1 MNLAIRKSW
10 LLALRLLLTVA
21 AITCF
26 AFSIKYF
33 DGGMPYVAETSSNPH
48 PSETA
53 KVMGQEMMANSTNFL
68 ISGLVILAV
77 LFATLFVKTKNRA

>member
-1 MNLAIRKSW
+1 MKLAIRKSW
-10 LLALRLLLTVA
+10 LLALRLLLTVV

-33 DGGMPYVAETSSNPH
+33 DDGMPYVAEVSGNPH

-53 KVMGQEMMANSTNFL
+53 KVMGQEMMANSINFL
-68 ISGLVILAV
+68 ISGLIILAV
-77 LFATLFVKTKNRA
+77 LLATFFVKAKNRA

>member
-1 MNLAIRKSW
+1 MKLAIRKSW
-10 LLALRLLLTVA
+10 LLALRLLLTVV

-33 DGGMPYVAETSSNPH
+33 GDGLPYTAVISSNPH

-53 KVMGQEMMANSTNFL
+53 KVMAHEMMANSTNFL
-68 ISGLVILAV
+68 ITGLVFFAA
-77 LFATLFVKTKNRA
+77 LFATLFVKKKNRA

>member
-1 MNLAIRKSW
+1 MNTATRKLW

-33 DGGMPYVAETSSNPH
+33 GDGLPYVAATSSNPH

-53 KVMGQEMMANSTNFL
+53 KVMGHELMANSTNFL
-68 ISGLVILAV
+68 ITGLVFLAV
-77 LFATLFVKTKNRA
+77 LLATLFVKTKDRA